1 MPTFQRIIAEL
12 KKRER
17 HLAAQLAGIRTAIS
31 SLEFGSAGAPR
42 PAIIETPKAAGRRSK
57 TAVRRKMSAA
67 GRKALG
73 RPIRKSA
80 PARRKARMK

>member
-12 KKRER
+12 KNRER

-57 TAVRRKMSAA
+57 KAARRKTPAA
-67 GRKALG
+67 GRKALS
-73 RPIRKSA
+73 RPVKRSA
-80 PARRKARMK
+80 AARRKARMK

>member
-42 PAIIETPKAAGRRSK
+42 PAVIETPKAAGRRSK
-57 TAVRRKMSAA
+57 KAVRSKTSAA
-67 GRKALG
+67 GRKGLRGSIKRSVA
-73 RPIRKSA
+73 
-80 PARRKARMK
+80 ARRKGQMK